1 MKDASASVGTRS
13 AAQPGRS
20 GRGWLAGACI
30 SAAVMGAVGC
40 AAPPVAEIPAAAVP
54 PTAAALPARQAERL
68 DRGAVALPTAGGR
81 LITWRALG
89 SDAPGLRFHVERD
102 GERLTAQPQALTQ
115 FVDTPALPAG
125 SAPHYRITPVG
136 EDGRLQAAERALWLP
151 DAVLRLPLQ
160 LPAPHVGADG
170 VAVPYEANDGAPADL
185 DGDGRYEIVL
195 KWQPTNSKDNSQPGH
210 TAPTLIDAYK
220 LDGTRLWRIDLGPNI
235 RSGAHYTPYTVFDLD
250 GDGRAELMV
259 RTADG
264 TVDGTGRVLGQA
276 GVDHRNQRG
285 YVLRGDEFLS
295 VFDGHGGAL
304 LASAP
309 YTPPRGEVS
318 AWGDTYGNRV
328 DRFLAGVAYL
338 DGQRPSAVFSRGYYT
353 RAVIAAWDWR
363 GGQLTQRWVHD
374 SEVTAPGSRDA
385 QGRSAFGQG
394 AHWFSVSD
402 VDGDGRDDIVYGAAT
417 IGSSG
422 QLLYSTGLGH
432 GDALH
437 VGQLDPT
444 RPGRQ
449 VFMVHESPKSYGEHG
464 IEMHDAAT
472 GALLWSAS
480 GNNTDIGRGLC
491 LDIDAAHA
499 GVECWASVGGL
510 YNARGQLIGSA
521 KPRAMN
527 FGLWWDGD
535 LLRETLDGTTV
546 AKWLPESGQLQTL
559 LDGRTASAGGAAS
572 NNGTKATPVFSAD
585 ILGDWREEVVWRSAD
600 NTALLIFTTPHPT
613 PHRLVTLMHDAQY
626 RVQVAAQNAG
636 YNQPPHPSYFLGAGM
651 AAPARPRLLLP

>member
-1 MKDASASVGTRS
+1 MTDAAARSEPGRVVLASLGVRRWLGLLAVLGS
-13 AAQPGRS
+13 AAGCVNPGVAD
-20 GRGWLAGACI
+20 RGEGM
-30 SAAVMGAVGC
+30 AAVARDGAA
-40 AAPPVAEIPAAAVP
+40 AAPP
-54 PTAAALPARQAERL
+54 RQAERL
-68 DRGAVALPTAGGR
+68 DRGAVALAAAGGR
-81 LITWRALG
+81 LVTWRALG
-89 SDAPGLRFHVERD
+89 SDSPGLLFHVERD
-102 GERLTAQPQALTQ
+102 GRRLTAHPQALTQ
-115 FVDTPALPAG
+115 FLDTEALPAG
-125 SAPHYRITPVG
+125 GVPAYRITPVTVQ
-136 EDGRLQAAERALWLP
+136 GRSLGTAPALWLP
-151 DAVLRLPLQ
+151 DGVLRVPVQ
-160 LPAPHVGADG
+160 TPPPYTGADG
-170 VAVPYEANDGAPADL
+170 RPVPYEANDGAPADL

-195 KWQPTNSKDNSQPGH
+195 KWQPANAKDNSQAGH
-210 TAPTLIDAYK
+210 TAPTLVDAYK
-220 LDGTRLWRIDLGPNI
+220 LDGTRLWRINLGPNI
-235 RSGAHYTPYTVFDLD
+235 RSGAHYTPFTVFDFD
-250 GDGRAELMV
+250 GDGRAELMM

-264 TVDGTGRVLGQA
+264 TLDGRGRVLGQA
-276 GVDHRNQRG
+276 GVDHRNERG
-285 YVLRGDEFLS
+285 YVLRGDEFIS
-295 VFDGHGGAL
+295 VFDGRSGAV

-309 YTPPRGEVS
+309 YWPPRGEVA

-363 GGQLTQRWVHD
+363 AGQLTQRWVHD
-374 SEVTAPGSRDA
+374 SATDDPGSRDA

-394 AHWFSVSD
+394 AHWFAVSD
-402 VDGDGRDDIVYGAAT
+402 ADGDGRDDIVYGAAT

-437 VGQLDPT
+437 VGQLDPM

-449 VFMVHESPKSYGEHG
+449 IFMVHESPRSYGEHG
-464 IEMHDAAT
+464 LSMHDAAT
-472 GALLWSAS
+472 GALLWSVPGHNA
-480 GNNTDIGRGLC
+480 DIGRGLC

-499 GVECWASVGGL
+499 GVECWAPVGGL
-510 YNARGQLIGSA
+510 YSARGGLIGSA

-546 AKWLPESGQLQTL
+546 AKWQPESGQLQPL
-559 LDGRTASAGGAAS
+559 LQGRTLGAAS

-600 NTALLIFTTPHPT
+600 NTALLVFTTPHPT
-613 PHRLVTLMHDAQY
+613 PHRLVTLMHDLQY

-651 AAPARPRLLLP
+651 AAPARPSLLLP

>member
-1 MKDASASVGTRS
+1 MTGMNRALNDDIEQVFLMADVALQPIASRLVKEIAVYGGDIGKFVPPAIAADGRS
-13 AAQPGRS
+13 AA
-20 GRGWLAGACI
+20 
-30 SAAVMGAVGC
+30 
-40 AAPPVAEIPAAAVP
+40 AEP
-54 PTAAALPARQAERL
+54 
-68 DRGAVALPTAGGR
+68 
-81 LITWRALG
+81 
-89 SDAPGLRFHVERD
+89 
-102 GERLTAQPQALTQ
+102 
-115 FVDTPALPAG
+115 
-125 SAPHYRITPVG
+125 
-136 EDGRLQAAERALWLP
+136 ALWLP
-151 DAVLRLPLQ
+151 EGALRLPLQ
-160 LPAPHVGADG
+160 VPPPHVGADG
-170 VAVPYEANDGAPADL
+170 VPVPYEANDGAPADL

-195 KWQPTNSKDNSQPGH
+195 KWQPANAKDNSQPGH

-235 RSGAHYTPYTVFDLD
+235 RSGAHYTPFTVFDFD
-250 GDGRAELMV
+250 GDGRAELML

-264 TVDGTGRVLGQA
+264 TVDGTGRVLGQR
-276 GVDHRNQRG
+276 GVDHRNERG
-285 YVLRGDEFLS
+285 YVLRGDEFIS
-295 VFDGHGGAL
+295 VFDGRSGTLRAR
-304 LASAP
+304 AP
-309 YTPPRGEVS
+309 YTPPRGDVA
-318 AWGDTYGNRV
+318 AWGDSYGNRV

-338 DGQRPSAVFSRGYYT
+338 DGQRPSAVFSRGYYP

-363 GGQLTQRWVHD
+363 EGQLTQRWVHD
-374 SEVTAPGSRDA
+374 TAADAPGSRDA
-385 QGRSAFGQG
+385 QGRTAYGQG

-402 VDGDGRDDIVYGAAT
+402 VDGDGRDDIVYGAAAL
-417 IGSSG
+417 GSSG
-422 QLLYSTGLGH
+422 RLLYSTGLGH

-449 VFMVHESPKSYGEHG
+449 VFMVHENAKSYGEHG

-480 GNNTDIGRGLC
+480 GQNTDVGRGLC

-510 YNARGQLIGSA
+510 YSARGVFIGNA

-535 LLRETLDGTTV
+535 LLRETLDGVTV
-546 AKWLPESGQLQTL
+546 AKWQPERGQLQAL
-559 LDGRTASAGGAAS
+559 LEARAKGAAS

-613 PHRLVTLMHDAQY
+613 PHRLVTLMHDTQY

-636 YNQPPHPSYFLGAGM
+636 YNQPPHPSFFLGAGM
-651 AAPARPRLLLP
+651 AAQPAPALQLPR

>member
-1 MKDASASVGTRS
+1 MAPLAADAPAGVAGGQRIAP
-13 AAQPGRS
+13 AAQP
-20 GRGWLAGACI
+20 
-30 SAAVMGAVGC
+30 
-40 AAPPVAEIPAAAVP
+40 AP
-54 PTAAALPARQAERL
+54 PARQAERL
-68 DRGAVALPTAGGR
+68 DRGAVALPAAGGR
-81 LITWRALG
+81 LVTWRALG
-89 SDAPGLRFHVERD
+89 GDAPDLRFHVERD
-102 GERLTAQPQALTQ
+102 GRRLTAQPQTLTQ
-115 FVDTPALPAG
+115 FLDTEALPVGSTPA
-125 SAPHYRITPVG
+125 YRITAV
-136 EDGRLQAAERALWLP
+136 AAEGRSAVAEPALWLP
-151 DAVLRLPLQ
+151 DGVLRVPLQ
-160 LPAPHVGADG
+160 TPPPHIGADG
-170 VAVPYEANDGAPADL
+170 VPVPYEANDGAPADL

-195 KWQPTNSKDNSQPGH
+195 KWQPANAKDNSQAGH
-210 TAPTLIDAYK
+210 TAPTLIDAYR

-235 RSGAHYTPYTVFDLD
+235 RSGAHYTPFAVYDFD

-264 TVDGTGRVLGQA
+264 TVDGRGRVLGQA
-276 GVDHRNQRG
+276 GVDHRNERG

-295 VFDGHGGAL
+295 VFDGRSGAV

-309 YTPPRGEVS
+309 YTPPRGEVG

-363 GGQLTQRWVHD
+363 GGRLTQRWVHD
-374 SEVTAPGSRDA
+374 SESGAAGSRDA
-385 QGRSAFGQG
+385 RGRSASGQG
-394 AHWFSVSD
+394 AHWFAVSD
-402 VDGDGRDDIVYGAAT
+402 VDGDGRDDIVFGAAT
-417 IGSSG
+417 LASDGR
-422 QLLYSTGLGH
+422 LLYSTGLGH

-449 VFMVHESPKSYGEHG
+449 VFMVHESARSYGAHG

-472 GALLWSAS
+472 GALLWSAP
-480 GNNTDIGRGLC
+480 GHDTDVGRGLC

-499 GVECWASVGGL
+499 GVECWATVGGL
-510 YNARGQLIGSA
+510 YSARGELIGSA
-521 KPRAMN
+521 KPRAIN

-546 AKWLPESGQLQTL
+546 AKWQAGSGQLQTL
-559 LDGRTASAGGAAS
+559 LQGRPGGAAS
-572 NNGTKATPVFSAD
+572 NNGSKATPVFSAD

-600 NTALLIFTTPHPT
+600 NRALLVFTTLHPT
-613 PHRLVTLMHDAQY
+613 PHRLVTLMHDLQY

-651 AAPARPRLLLP
+651 AEPARASLWMP